1 MFVTLLFMLAALL
14 PLQLVGNGE
23 AGDAVEKM
31 TIGICAP
38 SRAIDRSTAD
48 HVLAIAGTSHPEAE
62 LVFHEQCFAAHGHF
76 AGTDAQRRDAFV
88 ELANDAEVDA
98 IWFAR
103 GGYGGCRIAGE
114 AVAMLGDAAH
124 GKSYMGYSDGG
135 NLLAAL
141 YRAGIGQVAHG
152 PMVADI
158 GRTGGDAAIARALD
172 WLLDRDP
179 KALAVGLEPDTPY
192 VAFNL
197 MTFAMLVGTD
207 LLPDLKG
214 HILVLEEVDEHLY
227 AIDRAFFAITNAL
240 ADKGLNSIA
249 LGRISGVPENDIAFA
264 MTAEEIAQSWCAR
277 LGIAY
282 AGRMDIGHDADNKVV
297 PFGSR

>member
-1 MFVTLLFMLAALL
+1 
-14 PLQLVGNGE
+14 
-23 AGDAVEKM
+23 M

-48 HVLAIAGTSHPEAE
+48 HVLAISGTSHPEAE
-62 LVFHEQCFAAHGHF
+62 LVFHEQCFAGHGHF
-76 AGTDAQRRDAFV
+76 AGPDIQRRDAFV
-88 ELANDAEVDA
+88 ELANDPEVDA

-103 GGYGGCRIAGE
+103 GGYGACRIAGE
-114 AVAMLGDAAH
+114 SVAMLGDAACS
-124 GKSYMGYSDGG
+124 KSYMGYSDGG
-135 NLLAAL
+135 NMLAAL

-158 GRTGGDAAIARALD
+158 GRTGGDTAIARALD

-179 KALAVGLEPDTPY
+179 QSLAAGLEPDTPY
-192 VAFNL
+192 AAFNL
-197 MTFAMLVGTD
+197 MTFAMLVGSD
-207 LLPDLKG
+207 LLPDLAG
-214 HILVLEEVDEHLY
+214 HVLVLEEVDEHLY
-227 AIDRAFFAITNAL
+227 AIDRAFFAVTNAL
-240 ADKGLNSIA
+240 AGKGLKGIA
-249 LGRISGVPENDIAFA
+249 LGRVSGVPENDIDFV

-277 LGIAY
+277 SGIAY